1 MGERCLVER
10 TCLHCSNPVLGM
22 REYCS
27 DECKKERKQIL
38 RKLPSDPLC
47 IVCSNSFKRVGNRQ
61 KCCSPE
67 CRAKKDK
74 LYSHKYNSI
83 YAKQVKE
90 TGRTSMRKQRLADP
104 EKYRERNKEW
114 WSKNTQLIKE
124 RRQTPEAKARA
135 NDYTKRRYRND
146 PSRNV
151 TVRMRTAIGQA
162 LKGRKNGRKWETL
175 VGYTCVD
182 LVRHLER
189 QFVSGMSW
197 ETMGEETR

>member
-1 MGERCLVER
+1 
-10 TCLHCSNPVLGM
+10 
-22 REYCS
+22 
-27 DECKKERKQIL
+27 
-38 RKLPSDPLC
+38 
-47 IVCSNSFKRVGNRQ
+47 
-61 KCCSPE
+61 
-67 CRAKKDK
+67 
-74 LYSHKYNSI
+74 
-83 YAKQVKE
+83 
-90 TGRTSMRKQRLADP
+90 MRKQRLADP

-197 ETMGEETR
+197 ETMGDWHIDHIVPKSTFRYTDETDPEFKACWALTNLRPLWSEANQKKHASREFLL